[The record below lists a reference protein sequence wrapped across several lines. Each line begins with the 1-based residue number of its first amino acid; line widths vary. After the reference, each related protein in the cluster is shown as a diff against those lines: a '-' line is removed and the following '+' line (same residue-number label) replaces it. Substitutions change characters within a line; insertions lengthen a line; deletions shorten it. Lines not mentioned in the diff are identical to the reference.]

1 MIDFHIIKLTTE
13 FIVQWISKTR
23 RFNPRLGQKSN
34 PIHLK
39 NWKIIMQSKLGTIGS
54 SVQPSKLQPGLRT
67 VFSTL
72 YSQPV
77 QPSKLRIIPF
87 QPVLNS
93 FLHLFSLC
101 SLLSTCNHC
110 SRTNYH
116 KSCRKYISN
125 PWRLLILLHISN
137 MKIPIPSIPMKL
149 FIISKTL
156 LFSFVRM

>member
-1 MIDFHIIKLTTE
+1 
-13 FIVQWISKTR
+13 
-23 RFNPRLGQKSN
+23 
-34 PIHLK
+34 
-39 NWKIIMQSKLGTIGS
+39 MQSKLGTIGS
-54 SVQPSKLQPGLRT
+54 SVQPSELQPGLRT

-116 KSCRKYISN
+116 ESCWNYISN
-125 PWRLLILLHISN
+125 PVKTINIITYLKHENTYSVYPYEAIYIKDLTF
-137 MKIPIPSIPMKL
+137 L
-149 FIISKTL
+149 FRQNVK
-156 LFSFVRM
+156 